1 MKKKESTLFLNAFPR
16 RVNTEQCKDTGLAM
30 ILIVLIIGLVTGSKY
45 AMFGALL
52 ITIAD
57 MVYPRV
63 FYPVAIIWFGL
74 SVLIGTVV
82 SKVLLSILFFIL
94 VTPVGLIRKL
104 LGSDPM
110 KIRQWKKGADSV
122 FQERNIVYSVN
133 DIEKPY

>member
-1 MKKKESTLFLNAFPR
+1 MFFDVWPR
-16 RVNTEQCKDTGLAM
+16 HVNTEQCKDTGLAM
-30 ILIVLIIGLVTGSKY
+30 ILIVLVIGLVTGSKY
-45 AMFGALL
+45 AMFGAVL
-52 ITIAD
+52 ITLTD

-94 VTPVGLIRKL
+94 VTPVGLTRKL

-110 KIRQWKKGADSV
+110 KVRQWKKGGDSV